1 MLMEL
6 IVDKKI
12 DQVVE
17 ILSDIDQG
25 RITGY
30 LDLFRQ
36 YQFTLPSK
44 YLKKLDKNLWELR
57 PGDIRLLLGKVGSQF
72 IVVNC
77 FRKKSQKTPK
87 RELETAKSR
96 LGEYEL

>member
-1 MLMEL
+1 MNL
-6 IVDKKI
+6 IVDKRV
-12 DQVVE
+12 DQFVDT
-17 ILSDIDQG
+17 LTDLDQG

-30 LDLFRQ
+30 LDLFKQ
-36 YQFTLPSK
+36 YKFTLPSK

-57 PGDIRLLLGKVGSQF
+57 PGNIRLLLGKVGSQL

-87 RELETAKSR
+87 RELKTAKSR

>member
-1 MLMEL
+1 MNL
-6 IVDKKI
+6 IIDKRVDQFV
-12 DQVVE
+12 DT
-17 ILSDIDQG
+17 LTDPDQG

-36 YQFTLPSK
+36 YQFSLPSK

-57 PGDIRLLLGKVGSQF
+57 PGNIRLLLGKVGSQL

-87 RELETAKSR
+87 RELKTAKSR